1 MFWEDT
7 KEVKGH
13 RIEFDGTPF
22 FLLATK
28 LYDCQHGQDRN
39 AALKAR
45 LQELR
50 RQKQVKIKCT
60 VITSIMLRLIH
71 IDKYSM
77 EQGIKSVH
85 LTYLN

>member
-1 MFWEDT
+1 MHILL
-7 KEVKGH
+7 VK
-13 RIEFDGTPF
+13 RKC
-22 FLLATK
+22 LCNLAGEK
-28 LYDCQHGQDRN
+28 KNPSESNSSNPPPQKSNGPP
-39 AALKAR
+39 LKAR

-50 RQKQVKIKCT
+50 RRKQVKIKCT